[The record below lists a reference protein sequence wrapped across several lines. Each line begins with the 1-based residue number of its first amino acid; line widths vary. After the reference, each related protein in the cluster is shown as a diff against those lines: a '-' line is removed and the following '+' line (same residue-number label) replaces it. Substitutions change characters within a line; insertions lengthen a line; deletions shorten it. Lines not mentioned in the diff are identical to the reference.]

1 MMTLKSMGLSRVL
14 YFLFAALAGLSVL
27 MALLSLGSEFSIG
40 GGQPFIRGW
49 VTTVQEPADP
59 PVVLPHPDG
68 SGDLK
73 VYSFNQPRFVV
84 LEFANMGSM
93 LQSRY
98 LGHIVLQKLGW
109 ALIIF
114 ILYQFMRIFRNLDR
128 GEIFREDNIRRVR
141 YIGLAL
147 PAIPICNYAASRLL
161 SGISYTADGHT
172 ITTAVAGGQMEYI
185 LMAGLLAM
193 VIFAL
198 VEIFRNG
205 ARLQQEQELTI

>member
-1 MMTLKSMGLSRVL
+1 MMTSKSMGLTRVL
-14 YFLFAALAGLSVL
+14 YFLFAGFTGFAILFVL
-27 MALLSLGSEFSIG
+27 FNLGAEFSIG

-49 VTTVQEPADP
+49 VTTVQEPAAP

-73 VYSFNQPRFVV
+73 VYSLNQPKFIM
-84 LEFANMGSM
+84 LKFADMGSM

-98 LGHIVLQKLGW
+98 LGQILLQKMAW
-109 ALIIF
+109 VLIVF

-128 GEIFREDNIRRVR
+128 GEIFRDDNIRRIR

-147 PAIPICNYAASRLL
+147 PAIPVCNYAASRLL
-161 SGISYTADGHT
+161 SGITYTADGHT
-172 ITTAVAGGQMEYI
+172 ITTAVAAGQMEYI
-185 LMAGLLAM
+185 LMGGLLAM

-205 ARLQQEQELTI
+205 AQLQQEQELTI